1 MFGVCRIQLP
11 RLVEELGDVHDP
23 RYAAVSAI
31 LSVASRLNFRT
42 DEIRE
47 RLRPLEEPIA
57 ADPAY
62 WP

>member
-1 MFGVCRIQLP
+1 M
-11 RLVEELGDVHDP
+11 HDS

-31 LSVASRLNFRT
+31 LSVASRLNLRT
-42 DEIRE
+42 DETRE